1 MLKYGWRGAK
11 PAVRPTP
18 ITSCHAER
26 KTAVSRVVDC
36 TGRAV
41 REQSCPFDF
50 EAFKTLTLCVSCA
63 YAAFCIEC
71 QALYARDPCVT
82 LCVMGLASAHQNDV
96 LRQRRVYI
104 DVAARRSRVTLR
116 RSRCR
121 RR

>member
-1 MLKYGWRGAK
+1 MVL
-11 PAVRPTP
+11 
-18 ITSCHAER
+18 
-26 KTAVSRVVDC
+26 SREGDC

-50 EAFKTLTLCVSCA
+50 EAFETLTLCVSCA

-104 DVAARRSRVTLR
+104 DVAARGSRVTPR
-116 RSRCR
+116 RSSAGGDETPPLRQQEGDYSSNEPCIDSR
-121 RR
+121 SAG